1 MRNICIKTIFMFLLI
16 ILSAASKLVAE
27 NDNVQMDI
35 GDFSAPDN
43 YYNSQ
48 ATTASPALST
58 PNTSFYNTS
67 ITASPSLE
75 SLSSLG
81 YNYGSSSYLPASSYN
96 NSISTTLY
104 SPNYSISSQGY
115 DGGQNYTGL
124 DYYAPATFNYSPVA
138 SSVPSSYSEY
148 VSNPVMGPLSEQGF
162 NNINQQQSSSG
173 GYISTSYTAPST
185 VNSYMTPIQA
195 YDKVKDLPDNYSGLV
210 PITVGNN
217 TYNYQMDNGVLNS
230 PVLIPAA
237 NSVQGN
243 LGDSFMFTGSGNEAI
258 VSDMVRSYEGASGPK
273 PVTQEMLNN
282 GLKFDVSKISNDSII
297 QPLQTYDPKAYSMTR
312 SEPFVVTNSD
322 GRMYKAETWSMET
335 PNGVETS
342 TNYLGEIQNY
352 SIKQETFTEPSP
364 MATGGGFPML
374 TRITTTENFEPAEIK
389 SGNAFYTEI
398 KSYTNENP
406 ISEAAKPQPVTREMI
421 NNGFQFDVNKLDSSS
436 IIQPAIQ
443 LAEPGENTTSGLQTY
458 QKDGVLYAKPLEMQ
472 YQSITLQK
480 PDANYSQDID
490 IMPMEQKVIKV
501 DNSPKAYFYT
511 TYETQTITNDSLAQP
526 LSPGISR
533 DTDKISIKQYSLPT
547 KNEYLINQSIDNV
560 TGPSQLAPVTSGGAL
575 MQTRYDNPSS
585 FSSGASS
592 SYQPVSAPTI
602 QPIAPANQDYSIK
615 HQ

>member
-1 MRNICIKTIFMFLLI
+1 
-16 ILSAASKLVAE
+16 
-27 NDNVQMDI
+27 
-35 GDFSAPDN
+35 
-43 YYNSQ
+43 
-48 ATTASPALST
+48 
-58 PNTSFYNTS
+58 
-67 ITASPSLE
+67 
-75 SLSSLG
+75 
-81 YNYGSSSYLPASSYN
+81 
-96 NSISTTLY
+96 
-104 SPNYSISSQGY
+104 
-115 DGGQNYTGL
+115 
-124 DYYAPATFNYSPVA
+124 
-138 SSVPSSYSEY
+138 
-148 VSNPVMGPLSEQGF
+148 
-162 NNINQQQSSSG
+162 
-173 GYISTSYTAPST
+173 
-185 VNSYMTPIQA
+185 
-195 YDKVKDLPDNYSGLV
+195 
-210 PITVGNN
+210 
-217 TYNYQMDNGVLNS
+217 
-230 PVLIPAA
+230 
-237 NSVQGN
+237 
-243 LGDSFMFTGSGNEAI
+243 
-258 VSDMVRSYEGASGPK
+258 
-273 PVTQEMLNN
+273 
-282 GLKFDVSKISNDSII
+282 
-297 QPLQTYDPKAYSMTR
+297 
-312 SEPFVVTNSD
+312 
-322 GRMYKAETWSMET
+322 MYKAETWSMET